1 MEKGADLHTH
11 TTASDGSETPA
22 AVVAMAAEA
31 GLEALAITDH
41 DTMEGISEGAAAAS
55 ELGVLL
61 VPGVELSTEFVGP
74 GGRKQEVHVLGY
86 FPDPSSEGL
95 AKHMLD
101 SKDERAGRARQIV
114 EKLNTLGL
122 SITWEHV
129 LEIAGEARIGR
140 PHIARAI
147 MAAGYA
153 TTWNEVFDKWIGNDA
168 PGYVGRSKL
177 SAAAAVTMLGDAGAV
192 TSLAH
197 PMYDFHGGA
206 LDLDAL
212 LPEMM
217 EAGLRGL
224 EVYCS
229 NQSARVTD
237 KYRRVARKL
246 ELLATGGS
254 DFHGDKVSAG
264 VKVGDA
270 IAAPGV
276 LAAICELGRGVT
288 AAIR

>member
-1 MEKGADLHTH
+1 MAKGADLHTH

-41 DTMEGISEGAAAAS
+41 DTMDGIPEAAAAAS
-55 ELGVLL
+55 ELGVML
-61 VPGVELSTEFVGP
+61 VPGVELSTEFVVP
-74 GGRKQEVHVLGY
+74 GGKKQEVHVLGY
-86 FPDPSSEGL
+86 FPDPNSEDL
-95 AKHMLD
+95 AEHMLD
-101 SKDERAGRARQIV
+101 SKDERESRARQMV

-122 SITWEHV
+122 RITWERV
-129 LEIAGEARIGR
+129 LEIAGDARIGR

-147 MAAGYA
+147 IEAGYVKS
-153 TTWNEVFDKWIGNDA
+153 WNEVFDKWIGNDA

-177 SAAAAVTMLGDAGAV
+177 SPAAAVRMLRDAGAV

-197 PMYDFHGGA
+197 PMYDFHGGM

-217 EAGLRGL
+217 AAGLQGL

-237 KYRRVARKL
+237 KYRSVARKL
-246 ELLATGGS
+246 GLLATGGS
-254 DFHGDKVSAG
+254 DFHGDQVSAG

-270 IAAPGV
+270 TAAPGV
-276 LAAICELGRGVT
+276 LAALCELGRG
-288 AAIR
+288 AAATSR

>member
-1 MEKGADLHTH
+1 MAKGADLHTH

-22 AVVAMAAEA
+22 TVVAMAAEA
-31 GLEALAITDH
+31 GLEAVAITDH
-41 DTMEGISEGAAAAS
+41 DTMEGITEGAAAAS
-55 ELGVLL
+55 ELGVML

-74 GGRKQEVHVLGY
+74 GGKKQEVHVLGY

-95 AKHMLD
+95 AAHMLD
-101 SKDERAGRARQIV
+101 SKDERKGRARQMV

-122 SITWEHV
+122 RITWERV
-129 LEIAGEARIGR
+129 LEIAGDARIGR

-147 MAAGYA
+147 IEAGYVRS
-153 TTWNEVFDKWIGNDA
+153 WNEAFDKWIGNDA
-168 PGYVGRSKL
+168 PGYVGRSKM
-177 SAAAAVTMLGDAGAV
+177 SPAAAVRMLRDAGAV

-217 EAGLRGL
+217 KAGLQGL

-229 NQSARVTD
+229 NQPARVTD
-237 KYRRVARKL
+237 KYRSVARKFG
-246 ELLATGGS
+246 LLATGGS
-254 DFHGDKVSAG
+254 DFHGDQVSAG
-264 VKVGDA
+264 VRVGDA
-270 IAAPGV
+270 IAAPEV
-276 LAAICELGRGVT
+276 LAAICELGHV
-288 AAIR
+288 AAASR